1 VKASPFL
8 THTAGVRGFVYEVH
22 SGQLREVPEA

>member
-8 THTAGVRGFVYEVH
+8 TNTEVVRGFVYEVH
-22 SGQLREVPEA
+22 VGQLREVG